1 MTTKRRI
8 AAMAMCLW
16 LLLVMFFSTAYI
28 IREADHNCTGEN
40 CPICH
45 QIQICR
51 QILNTVGTAAFGA
64 AVFSL
69 ASVFLTAPTPVHRR
83 ESAAV
88 TLISLK
94 VKLSD

>member
-1 MTTKRRI
+1 MTKKRRI
-8 AAMAMCLW
+8 TATAMCLG
-16 LLLVMFFSTAYI
+16 LLLVMFVSTIYI
-28 IREADHNCTGEN
+28 IQESGHNCTGEK

-45 QIQICR
+45 EIQICQ
-51 QILNTVGTAAFGA
+51 QILSTVGTAVLGA
-64 AVFSL
+64 AVFSFTL
-69 ASVFLTAPTPVHRR
+69 FFLKALTSVHRR

>member
-1 MTTKRRI
+1 MTKKRRI
-8 AAMAMCLW
+8 AAMAMCLA
-16 LLLVMFFSTAYI
+16 LLLVMFFSTVYM

-45 QIQICR
+45 EIRICR
-51 QILNTVGTAAFGA
+51 QILNTVGTAVLGA
-64 AVFSL
+64 AVFSF
-69 ASVFLTAPTPVHRR
+69 ASVFLTALTSAHRR

>member
-1 MTTKRRI
+1 MTKKRRI
-8 AAMAMCLW
+8 TAMAMCLG
-16 LLLVMFFSTAYI
+16 LLLVMFFSTIYI
-28 IREADHNCTGEN
+28 IREADHNCTGEK

-45 QIQICR
+45 EIQICQ
-51 QILNTVGTAAFGA
+51 QILNTVGTAVLGA
-64 AVFSL
+64 AVFSFTL
-69 ASVFLTAPTPVHRR
+69 VFLTALTSVHRR